1 MVRSARHIREN
12 VRFAAGLAGLAYEM
26 IVEHSDRPVLLG
38 VFAAMI
44 GLDVVAGSLTQK
56 GPSSNADE

>member
-1 MVRSARHIREN
+1 M
-12 VRFAAGLAGLAYEM
+12 RFVAGLVGLGYEM

-44 GLDVVAGSLTQK
+44 GLDVISADLFRRGPLPPK
-56 GPSSNADE
+56 GEG